1 MFEGPGTPRR
11 LYITS
16 PYLKTTPKT
25 RVSPVH
31 TILTVVVPVW
41 DEPIGQVL
49 LYSQQTMI
57 AVSGTQTYW
66 ENRKNKSKQR
76 NSNPSMSMLTIV
88 PVGAGEQRHV
98 FFVLPDN
105 ANNLGGMFWKG
116 DCPKD
121 AIVIEFMVNN
131 PVMIIMRILWVYRS
145 L

>member
-1 MFEGPGTPRR
+1 MGRSSFTLSKLHE
-11 LYITS
+11 LSKEIE
-16 PYLKTTPKT
+16 K
-25 RVSPVH
+25 H
-31 TILTVVVPVW
+31 IL
-41 DEPIGQVL
+41 
-49 LYSQQTMI
+49 
-57 AVSGTQTYW
+57 
-66 ENRKNKSKQR
+66 SKQG
-76 NSNPSMSMLTIV
+76 NSSPSMSMLTIV

>member
-1 MFEGPGTPRR
+1 
-11 LYITS
+11 
-16 PYLKTTPKT
+16 
-25 RVSPVH
+25 
-31 TILTVVVPVW
+31 
-41 DEPIGQVL
+41 
-49 LYSQQTMI
+49 
-57 AVSGTQTYW
+57 
-66 ENRKNKSKQR
+66 
-76 NSNPSMSMLTIV
+76 MSMLTIV